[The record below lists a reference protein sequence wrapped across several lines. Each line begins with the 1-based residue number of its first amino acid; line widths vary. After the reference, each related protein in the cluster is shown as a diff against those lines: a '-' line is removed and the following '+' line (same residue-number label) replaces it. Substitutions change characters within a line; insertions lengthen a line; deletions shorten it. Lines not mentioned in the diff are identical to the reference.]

1 MCGLCVQ
8 LVAVENDLLEAC
20 VLSSLSFVE
29 IHSAT
34 PQVLRAYGG
43 LVSMNPKQLVPN
55 LKVIIFELVNFI
67 RLFSFSIIL
76 WDNI

>member
-29 IHSAT
+29 THSAT
-34 PQVLRAYGG
+34 SQVLLALLWG
-43 LVSMNPKQLVPN
+43 VFMNPKQLVSN
-55 LKVIIFELVNFI
+55 LKVIIFELVT
-67 RLFSFSIIL
+67 S
-76 WDNI
+76 W